1 MQVITCIMVQVDE
14 DEAGRIGEDET
25 GRVGDD
31 DVPRVGEDDVV
42 FRALADPTRRA
53 LLDRLRERNGQ
64 TLGELCE
71 PLAMA
76 RQSATQHLALLE
88 AAGLIA
94 TVRRG
99 REKLHYLNPVP
110 LWDITER
117 WIEQFERPRL
127 SALSAIKHRAEEEP
141 MATRPSYVYVTYIES
156 SPERV
161 WAALTDA
168 DLTGRYWGH
177 SNVSDWQPGSPWEH
191 RRVDGSGVADVA
203 GTVLESVP
211 PRRLT
216 MTFDAPG
223 EVPAGGPSKVTFDIE
238 PYHEIVRLTVTH
250 ENLADEAA
258 LQAISAGWP
267 AVFANLK
274 SLLETGHVLPRAPWE
289 MHAELRAAQ
298 MARTDQAP

>member
-1 MQVITCIMVQVDE
+1 LTYAGKYLHNVGVVE
-14 DEAGRIGEDET
+14 DDA
-25 GRVGDD
+25 VSSVPGDD
-31 DVPRVGEDDVV
+31 PVPGAPGDDAL
-42 FRALADPTRRA
+42 FKALADPTRRA

-71 PLAMA
+71 PLDMA
-76 RQSATQHLALLE
+76 RQSATQHLGLLE
-88 AAGLIA
+88 AANLVT

-110 LWDITER
+110 LWDIAER
-117 WIEQFERPRL
+117 WIETFERPRL
-127 SALSAIKHRAEEEP
+127 RALSAIRHRAEEDT
-141 MATRPSYVYVTYIES
+141 MAERPSYVYVTYIES
-156 SPERV
+156 TPERV
-161 WAALTDA
+161 WNALTDA
-168 DLTGRYWGH
+168 DLTGEYWGH
-177 SNVSDWQPGSPWEH
+177 SNVSDWRPGATWEH
-191 RRVDGSGVADVA
+191 RRVDGSDIADVA

-211 PRRLT
+211 PRRLA

-223 EVPAGGPSKVTFDIE
+223 AAPPQGPSRVTFDIE

-250 ENLADEAA
+250 ENLADESA
-258 LQAISAGWP
+258 LDAISTGWP

-298 MARTDQAP
+298 LARNDGTAR